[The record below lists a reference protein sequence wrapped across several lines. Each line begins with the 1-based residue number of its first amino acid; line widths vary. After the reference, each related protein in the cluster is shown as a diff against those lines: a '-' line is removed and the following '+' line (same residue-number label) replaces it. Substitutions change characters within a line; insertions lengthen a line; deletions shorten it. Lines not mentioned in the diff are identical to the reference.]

1 MSNGDGKKQVL
12 TDPFRGFGTI
22 AIHAGQE
29 PDPGTGAVVPAISLA
44 TTFAQASPGTK
55 YGTDLP
61 NSFGKGFEYSRT
73 GNPTRGAF
81 ERAMAAVEH
90 GKHALAF
97 ASGLA
102 ATSAVVHL
110 LETGQHVVIVD
121 DVYGGTQRYFRKIAK
136 PTYNIDFSFVDFND
150 TTALEAAFRPNQ
162 TKLIWLETPTNPT
175 LKLSDIAATA
185 AIAKKHGALFVVDNT
200 FLSPYFQNPLDLG
213 ADMVVH
219 SVTKYIGGHS
229 DVVGGVIITNSPD
242 LNEKLRF
249 IQNSVGAVPSP
260 FDCFMALRGL
270 KTLHVRLEAAARNAL
285 AIATYLGQHSG
296 VTKVLFPGLPSHPQ
310 FELAKKQ
317 QHGPGAM
324 VTFYV
329 GGEVSN
335 ARRFLESLQVFILAE
350 SLGAVESLAE
360 SPAIMTHASVPPE
373 VRKALG
379 IDDTLVR
386 LSVGI
391 ESLPDLI
398 EDLDQA
404 LNKAAAVTA

>member
-1 MSNGDGKKQVL
+1 LQK
-12 TDPFRGFGTI
+12 
-22 AIHAGQE
+22 
-29 PDPGTGAVVPAISLA
+29 
-44 TTFAQASPGTK
+44 
-55 YGTDLP
+55 
-61 NSFGKGFEYSRT
+61 
-73 GNPTRGAF
+73 
-81 ERAMAAVEH
+81 
-90 GKHALAF
+90 
-97 ASGLA
+97 
-102 ATSAVVHL
+102 
-110 LETGQHVVIVD
+110 
-121 DVYGGTQRYFRKIAK
+121 RYFRKIAK

-285 AIATYLGQHSG
+285 AIATYLGQHPG

>member
-1 MSNGDGKKQVL
+1 M
-12 TDPFRGFGTI
+12 R
-22 AIHAGQE
+22 
-29 PDPGTGAVVPAISLA
+29 
-44 TTFAQASPGTK
+44 
-55 YGTDLP
+55 
-61 NSFGKGFEYSRT
+61 
-73 GNPTRGAF
+73 
-81 ERAMAAVEH
+81 
-90 GKHALAF
+90 
-97 ASGLA
+97 
-102 ATSAVVHL
+102 
-110 LETGQHVVIVD
+110 
-121 DVYGGTQRYFRKIAK
+121 QRYFRNIAK

-150 TTALEAAFRPNQ
+150 TTALEAAFRPGQ
-162 TKLIWLETPTNPT
+162 TKLVWLETPTNPT
-175 LKLSDIAATA
+175 LKVSDIAATA

-260 FDCFMALRGL
+260 FDCYMALRGL

-285 AIATYLGQHSG
+285 AIATHLEQHSE

-310 FELAKKQ
+310 FELAQKQ

-329 GGEVSN
+329 GGGLSN

-360 SPAIMTHASVPPE
+360 SPAIMTHASVPSE

-404 LNKAAAVTA
+404 LKKAAAVTA